1 MRQGHF
7 QDHRKIDP
15 LRGKELGRDTS
26 SNDKQANTRWLT
38 QNSLATQSSN
48 CQVKQKWHCFCHKR

>member
-7 QDHRKIDP
+7 WDHSKIDP

-38 QNSLATQSSN
+38 QNLLATQSSN
-48 CQVKQKWHCFCHKR
+48 FQVKQKWHFFCHKK